1 VNRTGFA
8 ATADTGTIIGFLV
21 IVLVVGVAIS
31 GFHHA
36 RTGVTVPLG
45 PATGGLGPEAI
56 IPGATP
62 GAAIIPGT
70 STPGPASNTP
80 GPASNTPGPAS
91 NTPGTPLLVNPI
103 GKGLTSERV
112 DMGVDYGGSG
122 LLYAL
127 GSGAITSTAN
137 AGWPGGTFICIRLE
151 DGKYIYY
158 AEDITPAVSVTQTV
172 TAGQVIGTA
181 TGGPSGIEVGW
192 AAAPGTGTTMAA
204 ATGQDAEGLAEGD
217 AGDFPTGYGV
227 AMSDLIKSLG
237 GPPGN
242 VNGPVQ
248 GTVPAG
254 YG

>member
-1 VNRTGFA
+1 V
-8 ATADTGTIIGFLV
+8 TADTGTIIGFLV

-36 RTGVTVPLG
+36 RTDVTVPLG

-70 STPGPASNTP
+70 STPGR
-80 GPASNTPGPAS
+80 AS

-103 GKGLTSERV
+103 GKGLTPERV

-122 LLYAL
+122 PLYAL
-127 GSGAITSTAN
+127 GNGTITSTAN

-242 VNGPVQ
+242 INGPVQ